1 MRACFDESSRRDT
14 TENSSSDDHDD
25 LHDESF
31 PLEPF
36 VDKGSRMRAGGQK
49 VRGGEADNGYT
60 NYEILKDSPSSCPTT
75 ILPLCLVEPL
85 KLKYMG

>member
-1 MRACFDESSRRDT
+1 MRACFDESSQRDT

-36 VDKGSRMRAGGQK
+36 VDKGSACGRAEGKG
-49 VRGGEADNGYT
+49 RGGRQWVYQ
-60 NYEILKDSPSSCPTT
+60 L
-75 ILPLCLVEPL
+75 
-85 KLKYMG
+85 

>member
-1 MRACFDESSRRDT
+1 MPRRGREVEKWLVVAKVKFVLIAPPGWKFQFSPRFVKLFIRRFNESSRRDT

-49 VRGGEADNGYT
+49 VRGG
-60 NYEILKDSPSSCPTT
+60 
-75 ILPLCLVEPL
+75 
-85 KLKYMG
+85 